1 MSSLP
6 IPPAPE
12 EDQPPKLPD
21 LNQAMLDWP
30 GLDQLLRDIELCTQ
44 ITEILP
50 KLAPQGYVPENES
63 LTLAEGRELL
73 QQRTVRGMQFRYRY
87 EDADWWDTIMII
99 GDQYRLV
106 RIRHDFS
113 SPE

>member
-1 MSSLP
+1 
-6 IPPAPE
+6 
-12 EDQPPKLPD
+12 
-21 LNQAMLDWP
+21 MLDWP

-50 KLAPQGYVPENES
+50 KLAPQGYVPENKS
-63 LTLAEGRELL
+63 LTLAEARELL

-87 EDADWWDTIMII
+87 EDADWWDTIMIV
-99 GDQYRLV
+99 GEQYRLV